1 MGLGKRMNDDARF
14 ASRKF
19 LLAACAFVSGIPL
32 LCAGQISSAQWV
44 SYTTWVLGL
53 YFGANVADTFVDR
66 K

>member
-1 MGLGKRMNDDARF
+1 MHEHDDARF

-19 LLAACAFVSGIPL
+19 VLASAAFVAGVVL
-32 LCAGQISSAQWV
+32 LMTKQVDSAQWV

-53 YFGANVADTFVDR
+53 YFGANVADTMAA

>member
-1 MGLGKRMNDDARF
+1 MNGDDKF

-19 LLAACAFVSGIPL
+19 VLACASFL
-32 LCAGQISSAQWV
+32 AGVVMLATKQIDAAQWV